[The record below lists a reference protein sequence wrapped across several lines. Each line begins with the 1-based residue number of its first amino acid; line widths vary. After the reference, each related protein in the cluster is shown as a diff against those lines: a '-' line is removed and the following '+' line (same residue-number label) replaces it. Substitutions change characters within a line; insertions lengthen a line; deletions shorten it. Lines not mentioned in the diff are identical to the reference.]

1 MFFIV
6 SFSVV
11 FLLLL
16 VCFCGWFFSGYH
28 KAARTEQYTFLFIPL
43 ALCVLFSSS
52 LSLSLSQK
60 RDQRLICIT
69 CVYFQIDKFYLI
81 TTIERFASHTLV
93 AHTDIL
99 YIDFYLIF
107 SFFIKYL
114 YRCFLCVWLIA
125 LLFLSTSNHNGD
137 KHITKPTAPSALF
150 MAEVCK
156 WLFFVFANFR
166 VYTFVSQYLSISK

>member
-1 MFFIV
+1 MFFFS
-6 SFSVV
+6 SFGL
-11 FLLLL
+11 FL
-16 VCFCGWFFSGYH
+16 WMIFFSGYH
-28 KAARTEQYTFLFIPL
+28 KAARTEQYTFLFMPL
-43 ALCVLFSSS
+43 VLCVLFSSS

-81 TTIERFASHTLV
+81 TTIERFTSHTPV

-114 YRCFLCVWLIA
+114 YRCFLCVNGWLRCCFYQH
-125 LLFLSTSNHNGD
+125 LTTMVTSTSQNQQHHQLCSWLKCANGCFSCLPIFECILLYHN
-137 KHITKPTAPSALF
+137 I
-150 MAEVCK
+150 
-156 WLFFVFANFR
+156 
-166 VYTFVSQYLSISK
+166 